1 MSLKITAI
9 RALRDNYVWLL
20 QRPASRAA
28 AVVDPG
34 DAGPVIDA
42 IASRDLVLVAIIVTH
57 HHHDHVGGI
66 PELHSRFPARVFGPG
81 SETIPKR
88 TDAVGEGDTVN
99 IAELRLSLR
108 AMSVPG
114 HTLGA
119 IAYFGD
125 GVVFTGDT
133 LFAAGCGRLFEGTPA
148 QMHASLARLANLPDE
163 TLVYCGHEYTLANLE
178 FAATVEPGNSAIRAR
193 LAATRD
199 LYARGEPAVPSTIAL
214 ERQTNPFLRTN
225 DAEVQ
230 RAAEIHCGHALSNA
244 TEIFA
249 VLREWKNRF

>member
-1 MSLKITAI
+1 
-9 RALRDNYVWLL
+9 
-20 QRPASRAA
+20 
-28 AVVDPG
+28 
-34 DAGPVIDA
+34 
-42 IASRDLVLVAIIVTH
+42 
-57 HHHDHVGGI
+57 
-66 PELHSRFPARVFGPG
+66 VFGPG
-81 SETIPKR
+81 SETIPER

-99 IAELRLSLR
+99 IAELGLSLR
-108 AMSVPG
+108 AMRVPG

-148 QMHASLARLANLPDE
+148 QMHASLARLASLPDE

-178 FAATVEPGNSAIRAR
+178 FAVTVEPGNAAIRAR
-193 LAATRD
+193 LNTTRD

-230 RAAEIHCGHALSNA
+230 RAAEIHCGHPLSNA

>member
-1 MSLKITAI
+1 MSLEITGI

-20 QRPASRAA
+20 QRRGRHAA

-34 DAGPVIDA
+34 EAGPVLDA
-42 IASRDLVLVAIIVTH
+42 VASRGLDLVAIIVTH

-66 PELHSRFPARVFGPG
+66 AELCARFPVRVIGPG
-81 SETIPKR
+81 AETIPER
-88 TDAVGEGDTVN
+88 TDAVAEGDMVT
-99 IAELRLSLR
+99 IAELGLSLQ
-108 AMSVPG
+108 AMLVPG

-119 IAYFGD
+119 IAYYGD

-148 QMHASLARLANLPDE
+148 QMHASLSRLADLPGE

-178 FAATVEPGNSAIRAR
+178 FAAAVEPGNAATRAR
-193 LAATRD
+193 LDRTRE
-199 LYARGEPAVPSTIAL
+199 LCARGVPAVPSTIDL

-230 RAAEIHCGHALSNA
+230 RAAAMHCGHALSNA

-249 VLREWKNRF
+249 VLREWKNHF

>member
-1 MSLKITAI
+1 
-9 RALRDNYVWLL
+9 
-20 QRPASRAA
+20 
-28 AVVDPG
+28 
-34 DAGPVIDA
+34 
-42 IASRDLVLVAIIVTH
+42 
-57 HHHDHVGGI
+57 
-66 PELHSRFPARVFGPG
+66 
-81 SETIPKR
+81 
-88 TDAVGEGDTVN
+88 
-99 IAELRLSLR
+99 
-108 AMSVPG
+108 
-114 HTLGA
+114 
-119 IAYFGD
+119 
-125 GVVFTGDT
+125 
-133 LFAAGCGRLFEGTPA
+133 
-148 QMHASLARLANLPDE
+148 
-163 TLVYCGHEYTLANLE
+163 VYCGHEYTLANLE